1 MKESGSK
8 FDINE
13 EIAKA
18 TKRLDKKRNA
28 DLKDVELAYGSR
40 VEAQQSPSSIYH

>member
-1 MKESGSK
+1 MKGSGYK
-8 FDINE
+8 FDLNVE
-13 EIAKA
+13 LAKA
-18 TKRLDKKRNA
+18 AKRLDKKRNA